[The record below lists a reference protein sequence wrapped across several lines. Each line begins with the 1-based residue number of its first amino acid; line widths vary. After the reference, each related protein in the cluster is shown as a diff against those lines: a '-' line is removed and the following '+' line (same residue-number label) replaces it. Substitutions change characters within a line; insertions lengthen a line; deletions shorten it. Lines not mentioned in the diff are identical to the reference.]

1 MIKLL
6 VKSLLGVSLFFA
18 FVIAP
23 SRVKADCALNQ
34 GDPAAR
40 PIRCTVNAR
49 VYWCSTNE
57 QCRTTQNMAINN
69 PPPAGIGAFSAMFN
83 DLNQHLVQNGAISSP
98 SNFIG
103 NTINTL
109 MPLIFVIA
117 GMGLLVMLM
126 SGGFQV
132 MTAVQDPNRAE
143 EGKQR
148 IVAALIG
155 FFILFAS
162 YWIVQALEII
172 FGIKILS

>member
-1 MIKLL
+1 
-6 VKSLLGVSLFFA
+6 
-18 FVIAP
+18 
-23 SRVKADCALNQ
+23 
-34 GDPAAR
+34 
-40 PIRCTVNAR
+40 
-49 VYWCSTNE
+49 
-57 QCRTTQNMAINN
+57 
-69 PPPAGIGAFSAMFN
+69 
-83 DLNQHLVQNGAISSP
+83 
-98 SNFIG
+98 
-103 NTINTL
+103 
-109 MPLIFVIA
+109 MPFIFVIA

-132 MTAVQDPNRAE
+132 MTAVQDANRAD